1 MFKIMFVLSA
11 ICLQP
16 SYNGPC
22 TGSFQ
27 RWYYN
32 HTLKQCF
39 PFKYGGC
46 RGNENRF
53 ENENEC
59 NTYCK
64 DHMGT
69 KYIII
74 SIIKIEICS

>member
-1 MFKIMFVLSA
+1 MT

-46 RGNENRF
+46 RG
-53 ENENEC
+53 
-59 NTYCK
+59 
-64 DHMGT
+64 
-69 KYIII
+69 KYMIHAVLKCMIQQCFNMKHF
-74 SIIKIEICS
+74 KIVLHRYTHASN